1 MTELLVRKLEHF
13 EKLSEAD
20 KRVLQ
25 EATKDVREFAPHRDI
40 ISEGERP
47 DYVHLLL
54 EGWAYRYK
62 IRPEGERSIM
72 ALLVPGDLC
81 DVQVSLLNRMDHSIA
96 TLTACRIALLSR
108 DDIAD
113 ITKYDARLTRVL
125 WWATLVDEAILREW
139 VVNIGS
145 CPATVRTAHLLCE
158 MLLRLRAVGLAS
170 DDGYDLPLTQAEL
183 ADAMGISAVH
193 VNRVIR
199 RLRSEGLV
207 RIENRHVTIRDW
219 ERLKEIGEFTPAYLH
234 QEQGRLGKLR
244 HGLELVAS
252 ASG

>member
-1 MTELLVRKLEHF
+1 M
-13 EKLSEAD
+13 
-20 KRVLQ
+20 
-25 EATKDVREFAPHRDI
+25 
-40 ISEGERP
+40 
-47 DYVHLLL
+47 
-54 EGWAYRYK
+54 
-62 IRPEGERSIM
+62 
-72 ALLVPGDLC
+72 
-81 DVQVSLLNRMDHSIA
+81 
-96 TLTACRIALLSR
+96 
-108 DDIAD
+108 
-113 ITKYDARLTRVL
+113 L

-139 VVNIGS
+139 VVKIGS

-207 RIENRHVTIRDW
+207 RIENRHVTIRNW

>member
-1 MTELLVRKLEHF
+1 
-13 EKLSEAD
+13 
-20 KRVLQ
+20 
-25 EATKDVREFAPHRDI
+25 
-40 ISEGERP
+40 
-47 DYVHLLL
+47 
-54 EGWAYRYK
+54 
-62 IRPEGERSIM
+62 
-72 ALLVPGDLC
+72 
-81 DVQVSLLNRMDHSIA
+81 
-96 TLTACRIALLSR
+96 
-108 DDIAD
+108 
-113 ITKYDARLTRVL
+113 
-125 WWATLVDEAILREW
+125 
-139 VVNIGS
+139 
-145 CPATVRTAHLLCE
+145 

-207 RIENRHVTIRDW
+207 RIENRHVTIRNW

-244 HGLELVAS
+244 RGLELVAS